1 MRFTIVAIL
10 WLTLYVALVL
20 TSLRNPTAVVSNLVE
35 LFSVASI
42 TIIAVIAFDRRSTPA
57 FAFVVFSIAAALSF
71 EISSEMIIAAMS
83 YLNITT
89 DSVEYVNLQK
99 QLFYHLVIVVGIF
112 GALIGRIV
120 RQFGASTIDKAK
132 S

>member
-20 TSLRNPTAVVSNLVE
+20 TSLRYPTAVLSNLVE
-35 LFSVASI
+35 FFSVASI
-42 TIIAVIAFDRRSTPA
+42 AIVAVIAFDRQSTPA

-71 EISSEMIIAAMS
+71 EISADMIIAAMS

-89 DSVEYVNLQK
+89 GSVEYINLQK
-99 QLFYHLVIVVGIF
+99 QLFYHLVIAVGIF
-112 GALIGRIV
+112 GALIGCVV
-120 RQFGASTIDKAK
+120 RELGANTVPK
-132 S
+132 SKP